1 MTDFQSTAKEN
12 LAGLWMKQI
21 FSKHSCLICS
31 FILLGWN
38 AVSVLV
44 LWKTFLCCF
53 LMEFKLLILLGY
65 LIYQWYDFFQN
76 NLKRQKWKHEIC
88 FSMII
93 LKQNSYSLGLIFL
106 SSMLPHTSH
115 MLGTGVWAEPEGMGS
130 QRIFGRFPSVLRG
143 SGLLLTSHFVLST
156 FLSHISYQTWKSC

>member
-1 MTDFQSTAKEN
+1 
-12 LAGLWMKQI
+12 MKQI

-76 NLKRQKWKHEIC
+76 NLKRQKWKHEIY
-88 FSMII
+88 FSVII
-93 LKQNSYSLGLIFL
+93 LKQNSYSLGLIFF
-106 SSMLPHTSH
+106 SSMLLLKRNGNRPCLIRHTC
-115 MLGTGVWAEPEGMGS
+115 LGQACGQSLKEWVPRESLGDFHLFWE
-130 QRIFGRFPSVLRG
+130 VLVCY
-143 SGLLLTSHFVLST
+143 LLLTLCCQHFYLTSVTKHGKVVSG
-156 FLSHISYQTWKSC
+156 FES